1 MKKSLS
7 LFILVFAFAAG
18 NCQQKL
24 GLRSGANIATIKGLT
39 GFPKNR
45 LGWYAGLFFEQ
56 PFNGKFFM
64 HLETIYTTKGMKV
77 GNTLNNANYVFR
89 FNYISIPILV
99 GYKLDKRT
107 SILAGLEGSYNTS
120 VKWIVDYDLN
130 LDRSDYYPRKVD
142 AGVCVGINYNIL
154 KRLSADVRYV
164 YGFKTIYNVDDAGLR
179 YSEKEAGNR
188 VFQIGMS
195 YNFQ

>member
-56 PFNGKFFM
+56 PFNSKFFM
-64 HLETIYTTKGMKV
+64 HLETNYTTKGMKV
-77 GNTLNNANYVFR
+77 GNTLNNANFIFR

-107 SILAGLEGSYNTS
+107 SILAGLERSYNTS
-120 VKWIVDYDLN
+120 VKWIINGDYN
-130 LDRSDYYPRKVD
+130 LDYSDHFPRKTD
-142 AGVCVGINYNIL
+142 AGLCVAINYSIL
-154 KRLSADVRYV
+154 KRLNADIRYV
-164 YGFKTIYNVDDAGLR
+164 YGFKTIYNVNDSGIR
-179 YSEKEAGNR
+179 YNNKEAANR
-188 VFQIGMS
+188 VFQMGVS
-195 YNFQ
+195 YILN